1 VKTAK
6 EPSAKNLSK
15 RITTARKANGTPAA
29 VISCG
34 KTLNTLVKGNFYA
47 DDEIYEVDLKTK
59 TVKVVKI
66 DKK

>member
-1 VKTAK
+1 MKAAK
-6 EPSAKNLSK
+6 VPSAKNLSK

-34 KTLNTLVKGNFYA
+34 KTLNALVKGNFYA
-47 DDEIYEVDLKTK
+47 DDEIYEIDLKNK
-59 TVKVVKI
+59 TVRVVKS